1 MTEKINDNGPLFL
14 SLLVMAQKREKNL
27 DFISPDPM
35 KEALIKYLEKI
46 FSDPELLSKGKWKD
60 DDLEKLV
67 DFNEIDKENKLFSGR
82 AHSVI
87 SSIEY
92 WGNGL
97 SQDFVNTVAG
107 LDECP
112 EQIKQDIKIAY
123 QKIID
128 GFDLKPA
135 CEAMKLLLPI
145 APLDNPLAR
154 IPWTIAPSKITTQ
167 TINSF
172 CNIGIK

>member
-1 MTEKINDNGPLFL
+1 MTEKINDIGPLFS
-14 SLLVMAQKREKNL
+14 SLLVMAQKREKGL
-27 DFISPDPM
+27 DFVSPDPM
-35 KEALIKYLEKI
+35 KDALIKFLEKI
-46 FSDPELLSKGKWKD
+46 FIDPELKKKEHWND
-60 DDLEKLV
+60 EDLERLV
-67 DFNEIDKENKLFSGR
+67 DLSDIDNGDKLFSGR
-82 AHSVI
+82 AHSVV

-112 EQIKQDIKIAY
+112 GQIKQDIKSAY
-123 QKIID
+123 IKITD

-145 APLDNPLAR
+145 APLDNPIAR
-154 IPWTIAPSKITTQ
+154 VPWTIAPSKITSQ

-172 CNIGIK
+172 CNIGTK